1 MSYLNALASDGL
13 SVGLRFYT
21 SKLNERK
28 TEPPALPADEPQA
41 SACPAE
47 AGEKAVPRAKTP
59 APSPQSPEEMAA
71 GRTDAQA
78 RLAADG
84 SLGQLQAK
92 SRDEAGDPDQ
102 AAGGADSA
110 GDGEAPPVAAPAPG
124 GSKGLTPEEEREV
137 ARLKA
142 QETQIKADV
151 QASARSGD
159 SGAASV
165 QYTYTTGPDD
175 NRYISGIQGQG
186 QGQGGGSNQAA
197 APAAPADPRQMSEEE
212 RKQVDEMEQR
222 DREVRTHEQAHVA
235 AAAGLAGAP
244 VYEYQSGPDGRR
256 YAVGGHVDVKT
267 SGSSNPD
274 QALREAEAV
283 KRAATAPADPSGA
296 DQAAASRASAEI
308 TRLKAEK
315 SSDSG
320 EDEYGALKNGD
331 ERAGGLKAQEE
342 LSDADKLG
350 AATVYNGSSFGQQ
363 VLGAYA
369 AAKFGPATAMVRPV
383 LAQI

>member
-28 TEPPALPADEPQA
+28 TETPALPAAELQA

-47 AGEKAVPRAKTP
+47 AEEKAAQRVKTP
-59 APSPQSPEEMAA
+59 APQPQSSEEMAA

-92 SRDEAGDPDQ
+92 SRDEAGGPDQ
-102 AAGGADSA
+102 TDDGADSA
-110 GDGEAPPVAAPAPG
+110 GDGGAPPAAAPASG

-142 QETQIKADV
+142 QESQIKADV
-151 QASARSGD
+151 QASARSGE

-175 NRYISGIQGQG
+175 NRYLSGIQGQG
-186 QGQGGGSNQAA
+186 QGQAGGSNQAPA
-197 APAAPADPRQMSEEE
+197 SAAPADPRQMSDEE

-244 VYEYQSGPDGRR
+244 VYEYQTGPDGRR

-296 DQAAASRASAEI
+296 DHAAASRASAEI

-320 EDEYGALKNGD
+320 EDEYGSLKGD
-331 ERAGGLKAQEE
+331 ERAGGLKGQEG
-342 LSDADKLG
+342 LSAAGKLG
-350 AATVYNGSSFGQQ
+350 AAAVYNGSSFGQQ

-369 AAKFGPATAMVRPV
+369 AAKFGPATSVVRPV